1 MHGTLVTPLLVVSDR
16 CRVLSICN
24 FANFIQYLQFYV
36 YWLLRMLEDE
46 VNKSLVVIVV
56 FFLGMCTAKK
66 RIKFEV
72 PNTMH
77 KNFPK

>member
-1 MHGTLVTPLLVVSDR
+1 MHGTLVTPLVVVSDR

-24 FANFIQYLQFYV
+24 FANFIQYLQFYG

-56 FFLGMCTAKK
+56 FS
-66 RIKFEV
+66 
-72 PNTMH
+72 
-77 KNFPK
+77 

>member
-24 FANFIQYLQFYV
+24 FANFIHYLQFYG

-46 VNKSLVVIVV
+46 VNKSFVVIVV
-56 FFLGMCTAKK
+56 FFPRDVYSK
-66 RIKFEV
+66 EENQV
-72 PNTMH
+72 
-77 KNFPK
+77 